1 MPGFAQRR
9 KQVDPRDT
17 LQYHYDYTQAGKN
30 YLLGLNFYGEEARI
44 YTYKVLRRSCVQVG
58 TPFKVEALRDSVSF
72 VNVAGTDYVL
82 FAYLREEEDCLSW
95 NLRATSFDGSRMDAV
110 CFQGKP
116 LEPQGERFRIEGSSS
131 ASMRVNE
138 DALTAYLDSL
148 ITSDPRLVVLPDE
161 VYKTD
166 MVVQWWLEN
175 NPNALTTAG
184 KVKMASLPADCSAV
198 VAFAGGAGAGVGA
211 AGARSGGF
219 GGVVSNKTKSK
230 SGNYQLAS
238 VELRGYTL
246 IVVRNVRQ
254 NSYTLVW
261 AEPTGRTKAER
272 RLVNLYFVDDS
283 TIAMVFYH
291 GNSMLKYRISL
302 GSGKI
307 SRS

>member
-17 LQYHYDYTQAGKN
+17 LQYHYEYTQAGKN

-82 FAYLREEEDCLSW
+82 FAFLREEADCLSW

-116 LEPQGERFRIEGSSS
+116 LDSQGERFRIEGSSS

-175 NPNALTTAG
+175 NPNALTTAA

-198 VAFAGGAGAGVGA
+198 VAFAGG
-211 AGARSGGF
+211 S
-219 GGVVSNKTKSK
+219 KTKSK

>member
-1 MPGFAQRR
+1 
-9 KQVDPRDT
+9 
-17 LQYHYDYTQAGKN
+17 
-30 YLLGLNFYGEEARI
+30 
-44 YTYKVLRRSCVQVG
+44 
-58 TPFKVEALRDSVSF
+58 
-72 VNVAGTDYVL
+72 
-82 FAYLREEEDCLSW
+82 
-95 NLRATSFDGSRMDAV
+95 MDAV
-110 CFQGKP
+110 SFQGKP

-148 ITSDPRLVVLPDE
+148 IASDPRLVVLPDE

-198 VAFAGGAGAGVGA
+198 VAFAGGAGAGA
-211 AGARSGGF
+211 AGAGYGA
-219 GGVVSNKTKSK
+219 VVSNKTKSK

-272 RLVNLYFVDDS
+272 RLVNLYFVDDN

-291 GNSMLKYRISL
+291 GSSMLKYRISL